1 MSSFRR
7 RLMMAQG
14 GGGGNRTPEN
24 AEEGVY
30 VYSTDGYLY
39 TKDEVEEV
47 NAIDIT
53 AGYPDK
59 LNFE

>member
-7 RLMMAQG
+7 RLMMAHG

-24 AEEGVY
+24 AEGVY